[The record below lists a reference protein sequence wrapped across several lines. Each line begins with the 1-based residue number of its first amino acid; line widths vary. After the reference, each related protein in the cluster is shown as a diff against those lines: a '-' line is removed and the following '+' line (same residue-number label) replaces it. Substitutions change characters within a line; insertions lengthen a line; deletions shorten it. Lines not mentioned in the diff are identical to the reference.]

1 MHVRYRMWS
10 GALEPHSVEKEQT
23 VNAFAYRRKIETLFS
38 YTRAKLG
45 ISSVD

>member
-1 MHVRYRMWS
+1 MHVRYRRWS
-10 GALEPHSVEKEQT
+10 GALEPHSVEKELT
-23 VNAFAYRRKIETLFS
+23 INAMHRKMGTLFS